1 MKGRHELLL
10 ETLGEV
16 FDEEEHAYK
25 MVTELSWMLPTIAIC
40 GGLLDLLF
48 IGFYMRFAHPWKD
61 IVFGDEVTEKDK
73 KARDDVCLDTMEN
86 HEKIIDS
93 KNQSNSYQDQVRYEN
108 LDECIFSRKSGA

>member
-16 FDEEEHAYK
+16 FDEEEHANK
-25 MVTELSWMLPTIAIC
+25 MVTELSWMLPTIVLC

-61 IVFGDEVTEKDK
+61 IVFGDKVSKEDKD
-73 KARDDVCLDTMEN
+73 DISFDVMGN
-86 HEKIIDS
+86 HEERIDS
-93 KNQSNSYQDQVRYEN
+93 KYQN
-108 LDECIFSRKSGA
+108 

>member
-16 FDEEEHAYK
+16 FDEEERANK
-25 MVTELSWMLPTIAIC
+25 MVTELSWMLPTIVLC

-61 IVFGDEVTEKDK
+61 IVFGDKVSEKDK
-73 KARDDVCLDTMEN
+73 EIKDDIFFDVMEN
-86 HEKIIDS
+86 HEKRIDS
-93 KNQSNSYQDQVRYEN
+93 KNYNNSFQDEVRYEN
-108 LDECIFSRKSGA
+108 LNECIFSRKSRA